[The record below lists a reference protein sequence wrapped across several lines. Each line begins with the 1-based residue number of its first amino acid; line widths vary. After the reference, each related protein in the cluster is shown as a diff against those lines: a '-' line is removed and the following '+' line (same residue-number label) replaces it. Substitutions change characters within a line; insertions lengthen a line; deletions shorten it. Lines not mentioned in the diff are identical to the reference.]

1 MVTFN
6 NFTLRRNA
14 DGQLF
19 LDLELNVVFAPQK
32 TIMRMSFPA
41 SLGYVPDPEQPIT
54 NGEHSPFDN
63 DDSDCH
69 SL

>member
-6 NFTLRRNA
+6 NFALRQNA

-41 SLGYVPDPEQPIT
+41 SPGYTPQPGLPIT
-54 NGEHSPFDN
+54 EGDVSIFDQEKET
-63 DDSDCH
+63 D
-69 SL
+69 L